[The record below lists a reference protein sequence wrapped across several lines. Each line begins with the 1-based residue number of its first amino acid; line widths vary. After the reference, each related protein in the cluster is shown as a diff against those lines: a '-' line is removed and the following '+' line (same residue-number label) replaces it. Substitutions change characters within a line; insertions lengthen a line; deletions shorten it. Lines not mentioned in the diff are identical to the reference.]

1 MNFTEAIKA
10 MQEGKICFRKLDPDI
25 FFKIEDGHT
34 YFKEKGCEWELE
46 NNIFELPDY
55 IAIDWEVSSKEYV
68 KDASVGDILWDNE
81 EDMLM
86 IVIDVDGDYY
96 YTAINENGCIETIDL
111 DCNCYEKVGEY
122 TLIETVTRLLNRCRE
137 DLKNRE

>member
-10 MQEGKICFRKLDPDI
+10 MQEGKICFRKQDPAGI
-25 FFKIEDGHT
+25 LFKIKDGHT
-34 YFKEKGCEWELE
+34 YYKEKGYKWELE
-46 NNIFELPDY
+46 NIFELSDY
-55 IAIDWEVSSKEYV
+55 TAIDWEVSSKEYA
-68 KDASVGDILWDNE
+68 KDASVGDILLDNE

-86 IVIDVDGDYY
+86 VVIDVDGDYY

-122 TLIETVTRLLNRCRE
+122 TLIETVIRLLNRCRE

>member
-1 MNFTEAIKA
+1 MNFVEAIKA

-34 YFKEKGCEWELE
+34 YFKEKGYEWELE
-46 NNIFELPDY
+46 NIFELSDY

-68 KDASVGDILWDNE
+68 KDASVGDILWDDE

-86 IVIDVDGDYY
+86 IVIDVDG
-96 YTAINENGCIETIDL
+96 
-111 DCNCYEKVGEY
+111 
-122 TLIETVTRLLNRCRE
+122 
-137 DLKNRE
+137 

>member
-1 MNFTEAIKA
+1 MNFVEAIKA
-10 MQEGKICFRKLDPDI
+10 MQKGKICFRKLDPDI

-46 NNIFELPDY
+46 NIFELSDY
-55 IAIDWEVSSKEYV
+55 IAIDWEVSSKEHV

-86 IVIDVDGDYY
+86 VVIDVDSDYY
-96 YTAINENGCIETIDL
+96 YTTINENGCVGTIDL
-111 DCNCYEKVGEY
+111 DCNCYEKVGDC
-122 TLIETVTRLLNRCRE
+122 LLVKNVIILLDEVRKE
-137 DLKNRE
+137 LNNRE

>member
-10 MQEGKICFRKLDPDI
+10 MKEGKICFRKQDPSI
-25 FFKIEDGHT
+25 LFKITEGHT

-46 NNIFELPDY
+46 NIFELSDY
-55 IAIDWEVSSKEYV
+55 TAIDWEVSSKEYV
-68 KDASVGDILWDNE
+68 KTASVGDILLDNE

-86 IVIDVDGDYY
+86 VVIDVDGDNY

-122 TLIETVTRLLNRCRE
+122 TLIETVIRLLNRCRQ
-137 DLKNRE
+137 DLQNRE

>member
-1 MNFTEAIKA
+1 MNFVEAIKA

-34 YFKEKGCEWELE
+34 YFKEKGYEWKLE
-46 NNIFELPDY
+46 NIFELSDY
-55 IAIDWEVSSKEYV
+55 IAIDWEVSSKQYV

-86 IVIDVDGDYY
+86 VVIDVDSDYY
-96 YTAINENGCIETIDL
+96 YTTINENGRVGTIDL
-111 DCNCYEKVGEY
+111 DCNCYEKVGDY
-122 TLIETVTRLLNRCRE
+122 PLVKNAIILLDEVRKELN
-137 DLKNRE
+137 K

>member
-10 MQEGKICFRKLDPDI
+10 MKEGKICFRKLDPSI
-25 FFKIEDGHT
+25 LFKIKDGHI
-34 YFKEKGCEWELE
+34 YYKEGGYAWELE
-46 NNIFELPDY
+46 NIFELSDY
-55 IAIDWEVSSKEYV
+55 IAIDWEVFSKEYV

-111 DCNCYEKVGEY
+111 DCNCYEKVGDY
-122 TLIETVTRLLNRCRE
+122 PLVKNVIILLDEVRKELN
-137 DLKNRE
+137 K

>member
-10 MQEGKICFRKLDPDI
+10 MQEGKICFRKLDPDML
-25 FFKIEDGHT
+25 FKIKDGNT

-46 NNIFELPDY
+46 NNIFELSDY

-68 KDASVGDILWDNE
+68 KSASVGDILLDNE

-86 IVIDVDGDYY
+86 VVIDVDGDNY

-111 DCNCYEKVGEY
+111 DCNCYEKVGDY
-122 TLIETVTRLLNRCRE
+122 PLVKNVITQLNEVR
-137 DLKNRE
+137 KNIKK

>member
-25 FFKIEDGHT
+25 FFKIEDVHT

-46 NNIFELPDY
+46 NIFELSDY

-68 KDASVGDILWDNE
+68 KDAYVGDILWDNE

-111 DCNCYEKVGEY
+111 DCNCYEKVGDY
-122 TLIETVTRLLNRCRE
+122 PLVKNVIILLDEVRKELN
-137 DLKNRE
+137 K

>member
-46 NNIFELPDY
+46 NIFELSDY

-96 YTAINENGCIETIDL
+96 YTAINENGGIETIDL
-111 DCNCYEKVGEY
+111 DCNCYEKVADCP
-122 TLIETVTRLLNRCRE
+122 LVKNVIILLDEVRKELN
-137 DLKNRE
+137 NRE

>member
-1 MNFTEAIKA
+1 MNFVEAIKA

-25 FFKIEDGHT
+25 FFKIEDEHT
-34 YFKEKGCEWELE
+34 YFKEKGYEWELE
-46 NNIFELPDY
+46 NIFELSDY

-81 EDMLM
+81 EDILM

-122 TLIETVTRLLNRCRE
+122 TLIETVIRLLNRCRE

>member
-34 YFKEKGCEWELE
+34 YFKERGYEWELE
-46 NNIFELPDY
+46 NVFELSDY
-55 IAIDWEVSSKEYV
+55 MAIDWEVSSKEYV
-68 KDASVGDILWDNE
+68 KDASVGDILLDDE

-86 IVIDVDGDYY
+86 VVIDDEDDEY
-96 YTAINENGCIETIDL
+96 YTVINENGRVETIDL
-111 DCNCYEKVGEY
+111 ECNCYEKVGEY
-122 TLIETVTRLLNRCRE
+122 TLIETVIRLLNMYRRE
-137 DLKNRE
+137 LDK

>member
-25 FFKIEDGHT
+25 FFKIEDGYT

-46 NNIFELPDY
+46 NIFELPDY
-55 IAIDWEVSSKEYV
+55 MAIDWEVSSKEYV
-68 KDASVGDILWDNE
+68 KTASVGDILWDNE

-111 DCNCYEKVGEY
+111 DCNCYEKIGEY
-122 TLIETVTRLLNRCRE
+122 TLIETVIRLLNRCRE

>member
-34 YFKEKGCEWELE
+34 YFKERGYEWELE
-46 NNIFELPDY
+46 NVFELSDY
-55 IAIDWEVSSKEYV
+55 MAIDWEVSSKEYV
-68 KDASVGDILWDNE
+68 KDASVGDILLDDE

-86 IVIDVDGDYY
+86 VVIDDEDDEY
-96 YTAINENGCIETIDL
+96 YTVINENGCVETIDL
-111 DCNCYEKVGEY
+111 ECNCYEKVGEY
-122 TLIETVTRLLNRCRE
+122 TLIETVIRLLNMYRRE
-137 DLKNRE
+137 LDK

>member
-25 FFKIEDGHT
+25 LFKIKDRNT

-55 IAIDWEVSSKEYV
+55 IAIDWEVSSKEYI
-68 KDASVGDILWDNE
+68 KDASVGDILLDNE
-81 EDMLM
+81 EDILM
-86 IVIDVDGDYY
+86 VVIDVDGDYY

-111 DCNCYEKVGEY
+111 DCNCHEKVGEY
-122 TLIETVTRLLNRCRE
+122 TLIETVIRLLNRCRE

>member
-1 MNFTEAIKA
+1 MNFVEAIKA

-34 YFKEKGCEWELE
+34 YFKEKGYEWELE
-46 NNIFELPDY
+46 NIIELSDY
-55 IAIDWEVSSKEYV
+55 IAIDWEVSSKGYV
-68 KDASVGDILWDNE
+68 KDASVGDILLDNE

-86 IVIDVDGDYY
+86 VVIDVDGDYY
-96 YTAINENGCIETIDL
+96 YTAINENGGIETIDL

-122 TLIETVTRLLNRCRE
+122 TLIETVIRLLNRCRE

>member
-10 MQEGKICFRKLDPDI
+10 MQEGKICFRKLDPDML
-25 FFKIEDGHT
+25 FKIKDGNT

-55 IAIDWEVSSKEYV
+55 TAIDWEVSSKEYV
-68 KDASVGDILWDNE
+68 KDASVGDILLDNE

-86 IVIDVDGDYY
+86 VVIDVDGDYY

-122 TLIETVTRLLNRCRE
+122 TLIETVTRLLNMYRR

>member
-25 FFKIEDGHT
+25 FFKIEDEHT
-34 YFKEKGCEWELE
+34 YFKEKGYEWELE
-46 NNIFELPDY
+46 NIFELSDY

-81 EDMLM
+81 EDILM

-122 TLIETVTRLLNRCRE
+122 TLIETVIRLLNRCRK

>member
-10 MQEGKICFRKLDPDI
+10 MQKGKICFRKLDPRI
-25 FFKIEDGHT
+25 FFKIEGEYT
-34 YFKEKGCEWELE
+34 YFKEKGCEWKLE
-46 NNIFELPDY
+46 NVFEMSDY
-55 IAIDWEVSSKEYV
+55 TAIDWEVFSKEYV

-86 IVIDVDGDYY
+86 VVIDVDSDYY
-96 YTAINENGCIETIDL
+96 YTTIDENGYVGTIDL

-122 TLIETVTRLLNRCRE
+122 PLNETVILLLNRCRK
-137 DLKNRE
+137 DLTV

>member
-25 FFKIEDGHT
+25 FFKIEDRHT

-46 NNIFELPDY
+46 NIFELSDY

-68 KDASVGDILWDNE
+68 KDAKEKKALIFQILN
-81 EDMLM
+81 
-86 IVIDVDGDYY
+86 
-96 YTAINENGCIETIDL
+96 
-111 DCNCYEKVGEY
+111 
-122 TLIETVTRLLNRCRE
+122 
-137 DLKNRE
+137 

>member
-34 YFKEKGCEWELE
+34 YFKEKGYEWELE
-46 NNIFELPDY
+46 NIFELSDY

-68 KDASVGDILWDNE
+68 KDASDGDILWDNE

-86 IVIDVDGDYY
+86 IVIDDDGDYL
-96 YTAINENGCIETIDL
+96 TTIDENGCAKTIDL
-111 DCNCYEKVGEY
+111 DSNCYEKVGDY
-122 TLIETVTRLLNRCRE
+122 PLIENVIRLLNRCRE
-137 DLKNRE
+137 DLTV